1 MALSKST
8 NALKAFSPDPP
19 LNMVTLRLA
28 DFAVLLPRSELGA
41 VRRRF
46 ASRAGQQSQQ
56 DLKEEQLWVLGTTTS
71 NVFAASNRRNV
82 ERFGSS
88 PLSNPRFPAAQSLV
102 FLFNC
107 DRGANSDVDSGR
119 KSELA
124 PEK

>member
-8 NALKAFSPDPP
+8 NALTVFSPDPP

-28 DFAVLLPRSELGA
+28 DFAVLVPRSELGA
-41 VRRRF
+41 MKRRF
-46 ASRAGQQSQQ
+46 PGRAGQRSQQ
-56 DLKEEQLWVLGTTTS
+56 DLKEKQLWVFGMITS
-71 NVFAASNRRNV
+71 NVFAASNRRNA

-88 PLSNPRFPAAQSLV
+88 PVSNPRYPAALSLA

-119 KSELA
+119 KAELA